1 MSLEEVLQRS
11 KIKCVVWRKQYF
23 IDEDGSW
30 SLFSVSL
37 PSFHTGLRSLSERSV
52 QASKTNGFYGHSLD
66 LCTSFLIIVLY
77 PDNLQQATKPVCQ
90 RYNVGLPHA
99 ETFLLVP
106 LFGVKPTQPGLSTPL
121 VKVRDVAKVQS
132 DALRMGSSNPC
143 FHSKN
148 PRIQ

>member
-11 KIKCVVWRKQYF
+11 KIKCVLWRKEYF

-37 PSFHTGLRSLSERSV
+37 PSFHIDSDHSLKDLYRPV
-52 QASKTNGFYGHSLD
+52 QRNGFYGHSLD

-90 RYNVGLPHA
+90 RHKRWPTTCRDISARSSFWSKANVA
-99 ETFLLVP
+99 WTFH
-106 LFGVKPTQPGLSTPL
+106 T
-121 VKVRDVAKVQS
+121 
-132 DALRMGSSNPC
+132 SSKGERR
-143 FHSKN
+143 SKS
-148 PRIQ
+148 PE